1 MTDKPISI
9 GRHQSQI
16 NRVCRRHRT
25 LAACRRL
32 DNLARILSR
41 WSAAPSC
48 WWWWWWCCGGNTAGD
63 TSEMQSRMWRGWSG
77 LSESTAVGRSV
88 GHSWSHREMRN
99 ERTPRTFHLTR
110 GPLSAR
116 PRPRSRPPPPWSDS
130 DRPASQPAG
139 FHHARRRRRA
149 VPRGTRRP
157 RCRRKIVTA
166 TTSRDRRRGG
176 GVAERAAARL
186 LIQPRNNCT
195 ASASP
200 CPHRLAYH
208 RTPL

>member
-48 WWWWWWCCGGNTAGD
+48 CCCCCWWWCCGGNTAGD

-77 LSESTAVGRSV
+77 LSESAAVGRSV

-130 DRPASQPAG
+130 DRTASQPGSTAL
-139 FHHARRRRRA
+139 AS
-149 VPRGTRRP
+149 RGP
-157 RCRRKIVTA
+157 
-166 TTSRDRRRGG
+166 SRDAAAAVSAKDRHRDDQQRPATWWRRRGG
-176 GVAERAAARL
+176 GVAERAVAWWRRL
-186 LIQPRNNCT
+186 DC
-195 ASASP
+195 
-200 CPHRLAYH
+200 
-208 RTPL
+208 